1 MDKRLQCVADSP
13 HPLTFCWTVAHV
25 AGLYPTAENTIP
37 AFISGHCAPRL
48 PGLDIWDMWPVE
60 NLEGHA
66 HTFAQGALW
75 LALAAPVLP
84 DPEDRHAI
92 ARIHLLLE
100 AADGSG
106 WTDCGPAFP
115 DGHTPGSREWS
126 GSALYDAHDGR
137 VRCWFT
143 AAGRRDEASPTFEQR
158 LFVTQGVLQW
168 HGDRPVLLDW
178 SEPAEV
184 AAADGEIY
192 LKVRGSEGG
201 AGTIKAFRDPCY
213 FQDPGSGEHFLFF
226 TASKAASA
234 SPWNGV
240 IGVAHSLAG
249 PDGPWRLLPPVV
261 DGDGLNNELER
272 PHMRYQ
278 GGHYY
283 LFWSTQRK
291 VFAEDGPQ
299 GPTGLYGVVGE
310 GPLGPFRPIN
320 GDTLVAGNPEEAPWQ
335 AYSWWVLGGGRVT
348 SFADLPGVAPDGA
361 PSDAEGRRR
370 AFGGTLAPWFTLEL
384 RGDTSRIQVDSR

>member
-1 MDKRLQCVADSP
+1 M
-13 HPLTFCWTVAHV
+13 
-25 AGLYPTAENTIP
+25 
-37 AFISGHCAPRL
+37 
-48 PGLDIWDMWPVE
+48 
-60 NLEGHA
+60 

-192 LKVRGSEGG
+192 LKVRGSAGG

-213 FQDPGSGEHFLFF
+213 FQDPRSGEHFLFF

-283 LFWSTQRK
+283 LF
-291 VFAEDGPQ
+291 GPPSASLCR
-299 GPTGLYGVVGE
+299 GWAAGANGALWRGGRGAVGAVPPDQWRHF
-310 GPLGPFRPIN
+310 GGGQSGGSP
-320 GDTLVAGNPEEAPWQ
+320 VAG
-335 AYSWWVLGGGRVT
+335 L
-348 SFADLPGVAPDGA
+348 
-361 PSDAEGRRR
+361 
-370 AFGGTLAPWFTLEL
+370 
-384 RGDTSRIQVDSR
+384 